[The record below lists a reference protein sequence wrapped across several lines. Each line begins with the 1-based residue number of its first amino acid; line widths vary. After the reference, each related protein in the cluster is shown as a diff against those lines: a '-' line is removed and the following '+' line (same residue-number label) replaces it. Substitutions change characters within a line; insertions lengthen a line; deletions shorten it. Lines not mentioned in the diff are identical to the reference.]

1 MATSILGPYLMLLPQ
16 LVSEEAGIDWIGG
29 WIWAG
34 ALMVHC
40 GGFWEGS
47 YLSNSL

>member
-16 LVSEEAGIDWIGG
+16 LVPEEAGID